1 MKNRLARLWR
11 SLLTIR
17 FVFTLLL
24 TGMIALFGWYAVG
37 EFLRFIAG
45 DATLRVL
52 FIGAE
57 TVWVAY
63 LYRTVFVVVGCIF
76 GFALGGAIFRRIEQG
91 GERLRALDS
100 RTKFALIAGMG
111 VGLFLGAALS
121 LPIILAVPSRVIGVV
136 LALLLTIAA
145 SYLTTVAALSM
156 KQEIHFYNPPVEDE
170 KPPVERYKILDT
182 NVIIDGRVTDVAKA
196 GFIEG
201 PLYVPGFVLEELQHI
216 ADSSDDLKR
225 GRGRRGLDV
234 LNEIQ
239 KERELV
245 VGTYDRF
252 APPGEPVDARL
263 VRLAKS
269 LNGSL
274 VTNDWNLNRVAELQ
288 GVPVLN
294 LNELANAVKPI
305 VLPGEEMR
313 VQIVREGKEALQG
326 VAYLDDGTMVVIAGG
341 RGHVGET
348 VDVRVT
354 SLRQTQQGKMIFA
367 RLISDD
373 DNTEHGHDDDESG
386 NGPAGHGPGPNGNG
400 PSGYS
405 DRGGPRYTGDSR
417 PADRPSPG
425 GDGRFDSRSG
435 QRRPVRRDP

>member
-37 EFLRFIAG
+37 EFLRFIVA
-45 DATLRVL
+45 DATLRLL

-57 TVWVAY
+57 TAWVGY
-63 LYRTVFVVVGCIF
+63 LYRVVFVVVGCIF

-91 GERLRALDS
+91 GERLRAMDS

-111 VGLFLGAALS
+111 IGLFLGAALS
-121 LPIILAVPSRVIGVV
+121 LPIIIAVPSRVIGVV

-145 SYLTTVAALSM
+145 TYLTTVAALSM
-156 KQEIHFYNPPVEDE
+156 KEEIHFYNPPTEDE
-170 KPPVERYKILDT
+170 KAPTERYKILDT
-182 NVIIDGRVTDVAKA
+182 NVIIDGRVADVARA

-201 PLYVPGFVLEELQHI
+201 PLYVPGFVLDELQHI

-234 LNEIQ
+234 LNQMQ
-239 KERELV
+239 KERTLV
-245 VGTYDRF
+245 VRTYDRM
-252 APPGEPVDARL
+252 APGGQAVDSRL
-263 VRLAKS
+263 VSLAKA
-269 LNGSL
+269 LDGSL

-294 LNELANAVKPI
+294 INELANAVKPI
-305 VLPGEEMR
+305 VLPGEEMQI
-313 VQIVREGKEALQG
+313 QIVREGKEALQG
-326 VAYLDDGTMVVIAGG
+326 IGYLDDGTMVVVARG
-341 RGHVGET
+341 RNYIGQT
-348 VDVRVT
+348 VDVRVS

-367 RLISDD
+367 QIISDD
-373 DNTEHGHDDDESG
+373 DTNEYNDDDDHGSGGYGNGPNGSSGGSG
-386 NGPAGHGPGPNGNG
+386 NGF
-400 PSGYS
+400 
-405 DRGGPRYTGDSR
+405 DRGGYNDRN
-417 PADRPSPG
+417 PADRG
-425 GDGRFDSRSG
+425 GRVDPRSG
-435 QRRPVRRDP
+435 QRRPIRRDP